1 MWCVGL
7 TATRF
12 AARLGGLATVLI
24 DHKLLFRRVGTAD
37 EAHYLEAIVNATP
50 MAMTEPP
57 SLVAHAATE
66 RDADA
71 RSCSLSRL
79 AGKRWS
85 LIVRLQLGT
94 V

>member
-1 MWCVGL
+1 M
-7 TATRF
+7 R
-12 AARLGGLATVLI
+12 LATTSS
-24 DHKLLFRRVGTAD
+24 RCVGTAH
-37 EAHYLEAIVNATP
+37 EAHYLEAIVNSTP

-66 RDADA
+66 RDAYA
-71 RSCSLSRL
+71 RSCSVFRL

-85 LIVRLQLGT
+85 LIVRLQLGA